1 MYFENRSFH
10 VIWMRLLILNATWNE
25 EKGETP
31 KAYGTQRSTHTH
43 THTLSLSLSLSLSV
57 SLSLTNAMRYQMY
70 YQKLMG
76 IKQDLSGPQLHPTL
90 LANAEANDADGDND
104 SGSESEPE
112 DTAAIDGAVVD
123 GQVIDDEA
131 DNTLSNK
138 ERKKMIKEM
147 NREKR
152 KGKTPKHVKKRKQK
166 LAQRNR

>member
-1 MYFENRSFH
+1 MHQQSEEHVFRESFIPRNLDE
-10 VIWMRLLILNATWNE
+10 VVDIERDMER
-25 EKGETP
+25 GERGDTE
-31 KAYGTQRSTHTH
+31 GVWHTHTH
-43 THTLSLSLSLSLSV
+43 THTLSL

-90 LANAEANDADGDND
+90 LANTEANDADGDND